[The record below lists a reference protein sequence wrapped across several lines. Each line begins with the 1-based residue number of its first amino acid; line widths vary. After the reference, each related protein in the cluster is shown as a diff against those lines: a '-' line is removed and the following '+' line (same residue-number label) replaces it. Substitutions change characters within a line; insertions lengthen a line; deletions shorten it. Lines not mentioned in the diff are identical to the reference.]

1 MDNSSET
8 TSEPNFDDL
17 RPERRISAKTAK
29 ILTYAPSILE
39 ARARGVPWTQI
50 AARLT
55 ETGTPVKAD
64 YLRAIIERYG
74 AKAKAPGKAA
84 YRAAMPVLVE
94 RKSKSADKPQTKT
107 ITKTIT
113 PPQSSADGEDVA
125 KSIMSRLGGQK

>member
-1 MDNSSET
+1 MDNSSDT
-8 TSEPNFDDL
+8 TSEPTFDDL

-84 YRAAMPVLVE
+84 YRAATPVLVE
-94 RKSKSADKPQTKT
+94 RKSKSADKPPTKT
-107 ITKTIT
+107 ATKVTT
-113 PPQSSADGEDVA
+113 PPKSSADGEDIA
-125 KSIMSRLGGQK
+125 TTMMHKLGG